1 MELERKGTAKVRA
14 LLDIE
19 QQMQKTWDA
28 EKLFEANAPPVGA
41 SGVDN
46 KGDCFL
52 YGLHSPDCADM
63 FVFTLSIR
71 LSFGAV
77 FTHGLTSF

>member
-28 EKLFEANAPPVGA
+28 EKLFEANAPAVGV

-46 KGDCFL
+46 KGDRILF
-52 YGLHSPDCADM
+52 
-63 FVFTLSIR
+63 
-71 LSFGAV
+71 
-77 FTHGLTSF
+77 